1 MSENI
6 TPEQMLALQAVIQ
19 KKLRPLGI
27 FITYSHCGFPLV
39 CLSGPWNQRFQ
50 DLITTC
56 KKLDI
61 DIDVIDDKHFQIYSN
76 NIEAVTG
83 LLNITKI

>member
-1 MSENI
+1 MTQSI

-19 KKLRPLGI
+19 KKLRPISI
-27 FITYSHCGFPLV
+27 FTTYSHCGFPLV

-50 DLITTC
+50 DLINTC
-56 KKLDI
+56 RKLDI
-61 DIDVIDDKHFQIYSN
+61 DIDVIDDKHFQIYSD

-83 LLNITKI
+83 LLTITKI

>member
-6 TPEQMLALQAVIQ
+6 TPEQMLALQVVLQ

-27 FITYSHCGFPLV
+27 FITYSHCSFPLV
-39 CLSGPWNQRFQ
+39 CLSGPWNRRFQ

-61 DIDVIDDKHFQIYSN
+61 DIDVIDDKHFQIYSD

>member
-6 TPEQMLALQAVIQ
+6 TPEQLLALQTVLQ

-27 FITYSHCGFPLV
+27 FITYSYCGFPLV
-39 CLSGPWNQRFQ
+39 CLSGPWNRRFQ
-50 DLITTC
+50 DLITAC

-61 DIDVIDDKHFQIYSN
+61 DIDVVDDKHFQIYSD